1 MNASEFALY
10 SKAVSTRL
18 GTNQGRPSG
27 GIMWLL
33 KKSLNKSK
41 VKFISDRISTV
52 QFDDILLIGVYLRF
66 DENSLETL
74 VEHQN
79 DMDRIAELVE
89 GSVGRRVAVVGDFN
103 SDLRRKRKTKFDKVL
118 KTLIEEN
125 RLIVVDQMFTQPID
139 FTFRSHDK
147 KSYSCKQQV
156 SDICH

>member
-1 MNASEFALY
+1 MMIFAKILY
-10 SKAVSTRL
+10 QQT
-18 GTNQGRPSG
+18 
-27 GIMWLL
+27 
-33 KKSLNKSK
+33 
-41 VKFISDRISTV
+41 
-52 QFDDILLIGVYLRF
+52 LLIKG
-66 DENSLETL
+66 SLKVTWTSSIYE
-74 VEHQN
+74 
-79 DMDRIAELVE
+79 RIYFKQHAVPSTNVFTNVAELVE

-156 SDICH
+156 SDICHWS